1 MISGAPCAHEFVGER
16 TPDYGMSRRRVAT
29 KHPRFFSRKPNAQ
42 MSQRRDWRN
51 VAVLAT
57 CQMLYNSGRSLLI
70 ATSPLVAYS
79 IAANKA
85 LATVPVTM
93 AVVGTAAATIPASML
108 MRAIGRRFGF
118 AVGSLIGVAGGFA
131 CLYGLYYVNFLVF
144 CAGALLFGF
153 FSGFAQLY
161 RFAAADVASPEF
173 KSKAI
178 SLVLTGGLVAAFVG
192 PELAK
197 LGHHLLTTTPFFA
210 SYIFMII
217 ITLLSGI
224 AVMAVDI
231 PKLSPAE
238 AREPGRGIGHVM
250 RQPVFIVATLC
261 AVVAQAV
268 MNLLMTSTPLAMQ
281 HARHLF
287 ADTALVIEWHIFFMF
302 APGFFTGSLINRFGI
317 ITMLCA
323 GIILQTLSVAI
334 AIAGNDVI
342 YFWLAMALLGLGW
355 NFAFTASTDL
365 LTETYTPS
373 ERAKTQAAHNFMIF
387 TVVALGSLSSG
398 ALMHYFG
405 WFWVNIGALPLLL
418 LSFLVAAW
426 LGFRRRGVTAAP

>member
-1 MISGAPCAHEFVGER
+1 ADF
-16 TPDYGMSRRRVAT
+16 
-29 KHPRFFSRKPNAQ
+29 
-42 MSQRRDWRN
+42 
-51 VAVLAT
+51 
-57 CQMLYNSGRSLLI
+57 LI
-70 ATSPLVAYS
+70 
-79 IAANKA
+79 
-85 LATVPVTM
+85 
-93 AVVGTAAATIPASML
+93 
-108 MRAIGRRFGF
+108 
-118 AVGSLIGVAGGFA
+118 
-131 CLYGLYYVNFLVF
+131 F
-144 CAGALLFGF
+144 CAGALLFGL

-161 RFAAADVASPEF
+161 RFAAADVASDQF

-178 SLVLTGGLVAAFVG
+178 SLVLAGGLVAAFVG

-210 SYIFMII
+210 SYIFMVA
-217 ITLLSGI
+217 ITLISGV

-231 PKLSPAE
+231 PKLSPKE
-238 AREPGRGIGHVM
+238 AREPGRPIGQIM
-250 RQPVFIVATLC
+250 RQPVFVVATLC

-317 ITMLCA
+317 TVIMCA
-323 GIILQTLSVAI
+323 GIALQTLSVVVAI
-334 AIAGNDVI
+334 TGNEVI

-365 LTETYTPS
+365 LTETYTPA

-387 TVVALGSLSSG
+387 TVVAIGALSSG
-398 ALMHYFG
+398 ALMHFFG

-418 LSFLVAAW
+418 LSLLVATW
-426 LGFRRRGVTAAP
+426 LSFRRRVAVSEP